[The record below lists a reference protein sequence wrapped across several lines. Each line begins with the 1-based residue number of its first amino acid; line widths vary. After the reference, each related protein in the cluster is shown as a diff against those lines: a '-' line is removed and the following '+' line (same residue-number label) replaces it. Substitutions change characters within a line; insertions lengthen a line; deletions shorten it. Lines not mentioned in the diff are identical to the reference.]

1 MHAHLSDL
9 NLAGLAT
16 VAVLIGIPVFAA
28 AAERRQ
34 GQQEER
40 RRRLELDR
48 MLVAEAYRVIEAQVR
63 EEVRR

>member
-16 VAVLIGIPVFAA
+16 VAVLTGIPIFAA

-34 GQQEER
+34 DRQEER

-48 MLVAEAYRVIEAQVR
+48 MLVAEAYRMVEEQDR
-63 EEVRR
+63 EGVAR